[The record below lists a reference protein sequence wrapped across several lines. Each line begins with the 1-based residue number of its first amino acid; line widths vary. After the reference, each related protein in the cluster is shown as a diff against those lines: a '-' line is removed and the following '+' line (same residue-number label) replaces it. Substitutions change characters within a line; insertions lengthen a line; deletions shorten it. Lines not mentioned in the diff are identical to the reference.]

1 MHILDG
7 LGWMVDAIFMQ
18 RSQRVFAGMFYRGE
32 QTGNLPDHG
41 KVTRKVCFRQAI
53 KRTEAKAL
61 RLHAHLIFPAAFIT
75 YRATK
80 NIKRLIFFG

>member
-18 RSQRVFAGMFYRGE
+18 RSQRVSAGMFYRGE

-41 KVTRKVCFRQAI
+41 KVSRKVQYYPVRSFWPCETGRRIFR
-53 KRTEAKAL
+53 
-61 RLHAHLIFPAAFIT
+61 
-75 YRATK
+75 
-80 NIKRLIFFG
+80 